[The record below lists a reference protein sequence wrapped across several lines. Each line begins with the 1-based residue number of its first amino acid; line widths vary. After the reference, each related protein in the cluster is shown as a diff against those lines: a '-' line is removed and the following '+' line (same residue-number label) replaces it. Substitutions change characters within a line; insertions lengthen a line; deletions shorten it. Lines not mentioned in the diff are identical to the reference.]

1 MCAKANWRPLLAMW
15 GIGLLACLG
24 VTCNRNSA
32 EPPADGRE
40 VAESFLKDIRENRL
54 ESAWKGTTAE
64 FKSFM
69 GLQRLRQLVK
79 SSPAFKEPSELSDFR
94 GVSLNGLSMAEYTF
108 RPKSGKSTI
117 KILLGREQDQW
128 KVERVSVE

>member
-1 MCAKANWRPLLAMW
+1 MDIKARLRPLLATW

-24 VTCNRNSA
+24 VACNRGSA

-54 ESAWKGTTAE
+54 ESAWSGTTAE

-69 GLQRLRQLVK
+69 GLQRLRQLVR
-79 SSPAFKEPSELSDFR
+79 SSPTFKEPAELSDSR
-94 GVSLNGLSMAEYTF
+94 SVTLNGLSMAEYTF
-108 RPKSGKSTI
+108 RPMSGKSTI
-117 KILLGREQDQW
+117 KVLLGREQDQW